1 MADRP
6 PLQIDDSFIK
16 AIQNEDALGAV
27 VRGHLHIEAG
37 LNDFLGVVTPF
48 PEHLPDLSYSQKVG
62 LACAFGLKEEHAPP
76 LRALGKLRNDFAHKL
91 SSELSSNAI
100 QNLRSALGK
109 TDRAAV
115 EAAYRA
121 TNRSI
126 LQKDGGPFEKL
137 TPQMQ
142 FALIAIT
149 LKGMITVAVRRAHER
164 GQST

>member
-6 PLQIDDSFIK
+6 PLQIDDSFVK
-16 AIQNEDALGAV
+16 AIQSEDALGAV

-37 LNDFLGVVTPF
+37 LNDFLAAATPF
-48 PEHLPDLSYSQKVG
+48 PERLPDLSYSQKIG

-76 LRALGKLRNDFAHKL
+76 LRALGKLRNDFAHEL
-91 SSELSSNAI
+91 SSELSSKAI
-100 QNLRSALGK
+100 QKLRSTLGK

-121 TNRSI
+121 TNRSV
-126 LQKDGGPFEKL
+126 LKKEGGPFEKL
-137 TPQMQ
+137 PPQMQ

-149 LKGMITVAVRRAHER
+149 LKGMITVAVRRVHER
-164 GQST
+164 GRAT